1 MRLNYGRK
9 SLNLN
14 LYIVSTA
21 FVCLTSF
28 SLVTDDKYIMM
39 TMTTCF
45 NRHLLIILISIHDTA
60 TDAFCF
66 KYRENDCDCLHFEIL
81 DVSSRDND
89 V

>member
-28 SLVTDDKYIMM
+28 SLVTDDKYILQLFRVY
-39 TMTTCF
+39 TPDEDKFF
-45 NRHLLIILISIHDTA
+45 NNEYIYPVLMWHGLFYDAGSFIINQDGSESQAIIIA
-60 TDAFCF
+60 
-66 KYRENDCDCLHFEIL
+66 
-81 DVSSRDND
+81 
-89 V
+89 